1 MKQILLFI
9 VCLFGLGTMAVHARE
24 NSEPADLAL
33 YQQAVKA
40 IKDMKFVLRANQF
53 IDGDDG
59 KLFSVSPT
67 MNYVV
72 VEGDKV
78 LMKYNPQYGIGN
90 GKEGEISNFK
100 IKEDKKGNIE
110 VRMTMSSGATSS
122 KLKFYLEK
130 GSDRCTFTCYPIR
143 RNLKF
148 KFIGVLTPFVASD
161 IQLKGACY

>member
-1 MKQILLFI
+1 MKQFLLFI
-9 VCLFGLGTMAVHARE
+9 VCLFGLGTMVVHAQE

-90 GKEGEISNFK
+90 GKEGEIFNFK
-100 IKEDKKGNIE
+100 IKG
-110 VRMTMSSGATSS
+110 
-122 KLKFYLEK
+122 
-130 GSDRCTFTCYPIR
+130 
-143 RNLKF
+143 
-148 KFIGVLTPFVASD
+148 
-161 IQLKGACY
+161 